1 MSWGI
6 ESTRA
11 MRTLKNPQLSVKTAS
26 SILLALVLLSGC
38 VSGPDSDPE
47 IPEPLEQATPAMP
60 DSKEELSEIS
70 DQAVTELTAELLYDV
85 LLASIAAQRQQPE
98 IALEALSRAVYTS
111 RDKRLNANAIQLALR
126 LKDYQKAIEL
136 SRLMLAEDPE
146 NYRVILSLA
155 SAQIES
161 EKIAEAASTLIQ
173 LAQDQNP
180 GREYVMQEIA
190 AMIARQDDT
199 IREEVSRRMMEAS
212 ENDHPALI
220 FTAALLAARLEQDQ
234 LFRDRLDRT
243 LEISPEWEVPAIL
256 KLTDLADSEQD
267 EADLWAT
274 NYLERYPESEQ
285 FRVQYARILIR
296 DDRYD
301 RALTELDIVLEQ
313 NPESKDALFTSA
325 VINMDQKKLERAKE
339 LFTRY
344 IEASKNGDQAR
355 LYLAEIHIGEEKYD
369 KASPLLRQIQSPQF
383 YLEAQIALSGV
394 IARQSNVEAGLTYL
408 RNIDTRGEEESVRLI
423 LEQDS
428 LLRDFDQ
435 KDRSLQLLTDALK
448 ERPEQP
454 DLLYS
459 RGLLA
464 AQLNKIELIEQDMR
478 RLIELQPDNAHA
490 YNALGYTL
498 ADQTDRYEEAL
509 ELITKALE
517 FRPDDPFILDSMGWV
532 HYRIG
537 NNETALKYLERAL
550 ELKQDAEI
558 AAHLGEV
565 LWVMGEKSEAEKIW
579 NLGMEWGPE
588 NDTLLKTID
597 RFLDHQSAQQSALRQ
612 HSAPS
617 PSWNLHTEFFFGT
630 LHHQFS

>member
-1 MSWGI
+1 MG
-6 ESTRA
+6 
-11 MRTLKNPQLSVKTAS
+11 TLKTPDSSVKKS
-26 SILLALVLLSGC
+26 SLIALALIFTSGC
-38 VSGPDSDPE
+38 VSGPTPDAE
-47 IPEPLEQATPAMP
+47 EVPEPLEQAVPAMP
-60 DSKEELSEIS
+60 DSKLELGEIS

-98 IALEALSRAVYTS
+98 VALEALSRAVYTS

-136 SRLMLAEDPE
+136 SRLMLAEEPE
-146 NYRVILSLA
+146 NYRVLLSLA

-161 EKIAEAASTLIQ
+161 EKVDEAASTLIQ
-173 LAQDQNP
+173 LARDQSP
-180 GREYVMQEIA
+180 GREYVLQEIA
-190 AMIARQDDT
+190 AVIARQDDEV
-199 IREEVSRRMMEAS
+199 REAISRKMVEADS
-212 ENDHPALI
+212 DDHPALI
-220 FTAALLAARLEQDQ
+220 FTTALLAARLSQDQ
-234 LFRDRLDRT
+234 DFRERLDRT
-243 LEISPEWEVPAIL
+243 LEISPDWEVPAIL
-256 KLTDLADSEQD
+256 KLTDLADTEQKKAD
-267 EADLWAT
+267 EWAT
-274 NYLERYPESEQ
+274 NYLERFPESEQ
-285 FRVQYARILIR
+285 FRVQYSRILIR
-296 DDRYD
+296 DDRYEQ
-301 RALTELDIVLEQ
+301 ALDELDIVLEQ
-313 NPESKDALFTSA
+313 NPESRDALFTSA
-325 VINMDQKKLERAKE
+325 VVNMDQKKRDRAKE

-344 IEASKNGDQAR
+344 IEASNNGDQAR
-355 LYLAEIHIGEEKYD
+355 LYLAEILIEEERFD
-369 KASPLLRQIQSPQF
+369 KASPLLRQIQSPQY
-383 YLEAQIALSGV
+383 YLDAQIALSGV
-394 IARQSNVEAGLTYL
+394 IAKQSNVEAGLTYL
-408 RNIDTRGEEESVRLI
+408 RNIDTRGEEESIRLI

-435 KDRSLQLLTDALK
+435 KDRSLELLTEALK

-537 NNETALKYLERAL
+537 NNEKALMYLERAL

-565 LWVMGEKSEAEKIW
+565 LWMMGEKLEAEKIW

-588 NDTLLKTID
+588 NDTLQKTID
-597 RFLDHQSAQQSALRQ
+597 RFLDHESEQQSALRIQ
-612 HSAPS
+612 SVPS
-617 PSWNLHTEFFFGT
+617 TSRILETGSFFGS
-630 LHHQFS
+630 LRIRFS

>member
-6 ESTRA
+6 VSIRA
-11 MRTLKNPQLSVKTAS
+11 MRTLKKPESPVKATAL
-26 SILLALVLLSGC
+26 IVLALVLMSGC
-38 VSGPDSDPE
+38 ASGPESDTE

-60 DSKEELSEIS
+60 DTKVELSEIS
-70 DQAVTELTAELLYDV
+70 APAETELTAELLYDV

-98 IALEALSRAVYTS
+98 VALEALSRAVYTS
-111 RDKRLNANAIQLALR
+111 RDKRLNATAIQLALR

-136 SRLMLAEDPE
+136 SRLMLAEEPE

-161 EKIAEAASTLIQ
+161 EKIDEATSTLIQ
-173 LAQDQNP
+173 LTQDQDP
-180 GREYVMQEIA
+180 GREYVLQEIA
-190 AMIARQDDT
+190 AVIARQDDA
-199 IREEVSRRMMEAS
+199 IREEVSRKMIEAS
-212 ENDHPALI
+212 DDDHPALI
-220 FTAALLAARLEQDQ
+220 FTTALLAARLEQDQ
-234 LFRDRLDRT
+234 VFRERLDRT
-243 LEISPEWEVPAIL
+243 LEVSPEWEVPAIL
-256 KLTDLADSEQD
+256 KLTSLADSKHN
-267 EADLWAT
+267 EADQWAAS
-274 NYLERYPESEQ
+274 YLERYPESEQ

-301 RALTELDIVLEQ
+301 QALTELDIVLEQ

-325 VINMDQKKLERAKE
+325 VINMDQEKLERAKE

-355 LYLAEIHIGEEKYD
+355 LYLAEIHIGEERYD

-383 YLEAQIALSGV
+383 YLDAQIALSGV

-435 KDRSLQLLTDALK
+435 KDRSLQLLTEALE

-565 LWVMGEKSEAEKIW
+565 LWVMGERSEAEKIW

-597 RFLDHQSAQQSALRQ
+597 RFLDHQSAQQSALLEHR
-612 HSAPS
+612 APT
-617 PSWNLHTEFFFGT
+617 PSRNMKTASISGT
-630 LHHQFS
+630 LQYQLS